1 MSLNHFPW
9 HLLHWHWNTMYKQ
22 GYSPR
27 PQSNN
32 KGLYYVKLSFS
43 SFFNIT
49 SCLQCVVRPTK
60 WGGEAHLF
68 LSVPFSVTFSVSELA
83 VLIYR
88 PLWCQNGLTPPPTP
102 AGKRIHPLEFWMNS
116 SVCHYFPARS
126 MSANSDALAM
136 SKQNKMSVLCL
147 LLQPIS
153 LYVLQYPCIPTC
165 ICNVLRVIAN
175 VLSLAHQA
183 AKYGWQYY
191 INSDCIHTD
200 YSCVKSEIKNYGSFE
215 TEN

>member
-43 SFFNIT
+43 S
-49 SCLQCVVRPTK
+49 CVVRPTK

-102 AGKRIHPLEFWMNS
+102 PQLANGFILLNS
-116 SVCHYFPARS
+116 EWTAQ
-126 MSANSDALAM
+126 SAIISLLDP
-136 SKQNKMSVLCL
+136 CL
-147 LLQPIS
+147 LTQRCISYEQTEQNVCSVFAPAAQKSLCTPVSGGNEDPVDYLYLQCP
-153 LYVLQYPCIPTC
+153 
-165 ICNVLRVIAN
+165 
-175 VLSLAHQA
+175 
-183 AKYGWQYY
+183 
-191 INSDCIHTD
+191 
-200 YSCVKSEIKNYGSFE
+200 
-215 TEN
+215 